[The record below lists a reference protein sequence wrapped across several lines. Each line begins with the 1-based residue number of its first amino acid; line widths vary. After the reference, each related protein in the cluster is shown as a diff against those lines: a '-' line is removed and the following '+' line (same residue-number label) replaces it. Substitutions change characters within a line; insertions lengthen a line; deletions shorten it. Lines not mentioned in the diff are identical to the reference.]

1 MTKTNICSYIGQDE
15 VSKTMKH
22 CQWSRSSE
30 GIHSCGLVK
39 YLTAL
44 ISHCLVIL
52 IEASDIN

>member
-1 MTKTNICSYIGQDE
+1 MTKTNICTYISQDE

-22 CQWSRSSE
+22 CQRSRSSE

-39 YLTAL
+39 YLIAL

-52 IEASDIN
+52 TEASDIN

>member
-1 MTKTNICSYIGQDE
+1 MTKNSICSFISQDE

-39 YLTAL
+39 YLIAL
-44 ISHCLVIL
+44 ISHCLAIL
-52 IEASDIN
+52 TEAFDIN